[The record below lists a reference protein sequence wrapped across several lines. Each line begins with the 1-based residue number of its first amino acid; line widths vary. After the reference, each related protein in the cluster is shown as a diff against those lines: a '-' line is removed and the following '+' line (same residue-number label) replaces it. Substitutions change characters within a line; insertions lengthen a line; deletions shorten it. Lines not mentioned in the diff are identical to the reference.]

1 MAIAQ
6 SLLPEFDQEIRTTR
20 SLIELVPEEK
30 ADFRPH
36 EKSYSAGELCFHLG
50 RLLSWAKMTLEQTE
64 YDMAASTDVPKPTF
78 ESIEGCLALLDENAA
93 EARAAI
99 DAASDEQLMV
109 GWSLKVAGDTQ
120 FTMPRV
126 AVLRSFV
133 MNHLIHHRGQ
143 LTVYLRLLDIPLPP
157 VYGPTADS

>member
-6 SLLPEFDQEIRTTR
+6 SLLPEFDNEIKTTR
-20 SLIELVPEEK
+20 TLIELVSEEK
-30 ADFRPH
+30 SDFRPH
-36 EKSYSAGELCFHLG
+36 EKSYTVGELCFHLG
-50 RLLSWAKMTLEQTE
+50 RLLSWAKMTIEGTE
-64 YDMAASTDVPKPTF
+64 YDMAASSGEAKPTF
-78 ESIEGCLALLDENAA
+78 ESIEKSLNLLDGNAA
-93 EARAAI
+93 EARASI
-99 DAASDEQLMV
+99 EAASDEDLMV
-109 GWSLKVAGDTQ
+109 GWSLKVAGETQ